1 MLLGA
6 ARALFSLSLQMVVSR
21 SHICIESQH
30 PRLQCWQSP
39 PPRILRFHFYPT
51 PRISMDMRTYMYVCV
66 CNISPL
72 LLPPS
77 NLRKY
82 ENEKFLQHFL
92 THTQTNTDSLLTVA
106 IALRGRKIRGPCSP
120 QVETEMPVCIHH
132 DRGAQ
137 TLAFLRILGV
147 VQW

>member
-1 MLLGA
+1 MLA
-6 ARALFSLSLQMVVSR
+6 IPTTTHFKVPFLSNSTDI
-21 SHICIESQH
+21 HGHAYI
-30 PRLQCWQSP
+30 
-39 PPRILRFHFYPT
+39 
-51 PRISMDMRTYMYVCV
+51 YVCV

-82 ENEKFLQHFL
+82 ENEKSLQHFL
-92 THTQTNTDSLLTVA
+92 IHTQTHTDSLLTVA

-120 QVETEMPVCIHH
+120 QVGREMPICIHH
-132 DRGAQ
+132 DRGVQ